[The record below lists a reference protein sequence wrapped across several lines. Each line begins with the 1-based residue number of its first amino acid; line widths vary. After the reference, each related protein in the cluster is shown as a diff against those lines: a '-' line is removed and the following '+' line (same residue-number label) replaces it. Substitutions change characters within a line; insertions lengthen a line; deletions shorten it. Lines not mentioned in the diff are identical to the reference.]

1 MTEEATK
8 WKSDCDPD
16 INSLRSKLGQAQ
28 NNFYRQNSIAY
39 KVVYQYQARPTLS
52 LQSSSIV
59 YGSVYGDGQGCV
71 LVILSVILALAKGY
85 LDSYPGTVYRQPWLS
100 RGYPVVS
107 QKLHWLSITTVITIA
122 TYTVVSAPV

>member
-1 MTEEATK
+1 MFIRFLLLKINQKKTNTE
-8 WKSDCDPD
+8 
-16 INSLRSKLGQAQ
+16 QV
-28 NNFYRQNSIAY
+28 IA
-39 KVVYQYQARPTLS
+39 
-52 LQSSSIV
+52 IV
-59 YGSVYGDGQGCV
+59 YGSVYGGDGQGCV
-71 LVILSVILALAKGY
+71 LVILALAKGY

>member
-52 LQSSSIV
+52 LQSSSDIHN
-59 YGSVYGDGQGCV
+59 
-71 LVILSVILALAKGY
+71 
-85 LDSYPGTVYRQPWLS
+85 SYCTGEDAC
-100 RGYPVVS
+100 
-107 QKLHWLSITTVITIA
+107 KLHNSIKLAHCSSEQAQI
-122 TYTVVSAPV
+122 